1 MRYESYEQL
10 EQPRVARYFPSLT
23 EETNHRNTNVYMF
36 VEDVWLAVMPIR
48 GESRLAPNFSVEI
61 RGNPD
66 HETRAI
72 AILKSLCSRDGDSR
86 SSFERLLSAS
96 VGDLAHKLAAAGRAV
111 HEIIRDEE
119 NGEAYQLYGFTFHR
133 LFRAFGRYIQMI
145 PKADRKL
152 WNKARVIIPTQDI
165 WDIAMPKELG
175 GCRGYRKIL
184 KKLARFQ
191 NITPSFFTEELRKQG
206 FPEYYTPE
214 RYVRETTFFVAK
226 ITAQWGWDQR
236 DNNLQNLTEFY
247 WFYKRLTLKWA
258 QACLREHIV
267 NELNQLFQRLDIEVE
282 IVVKG
287 LPTAQDIL
295 KIRQQMCEGKIYFG
309 DALDKCSV

>member
-72 AILKSLCSRDGDSR
+72 AILKSLSSRDGDSG

-96 VGDLAHKLAAAGRAV
+96 VGDLAHKLAASGRAV
-111 HEIIRDEE
+111 HEIIRDKD
-119 NGEAYQLYGFTFHR
+119 NGEAYQLYGFTSGR

-152 WNKARVIIPTQDI
+152 WNKARVIIPKQDI
-165 WDIAMPKELG
+165 WDIAMPKGLG
-175 GCRGYRKIL
+175 GCRGHRAIL

-191 NITPSFFTEELRKQG
+191 HFSPSFFRKELSERG
-206 FPEYYTPE
+206 FPAYYDDQ
-214 RYVRETTFFVAK
+214 RYRRAMKSSTAK
-226 ITAQWGWDQR
+226 ITVRWGWNQR
-236 DNNLQNLTEFY
+236 DSTLQNSTGFY
-247 WFYKRLTLKWA
+247 WVYKSLTLKWA

-267 NELNQLFQRLDIEVE
+267 NELNQLFRRLDIEVE